1 MKICVAIPT
10 YNHTERLGG
19 IVASLPR
26 GVCAVVVDDGSN
38 PPVKVGGENVRLLR
52 FEKNRGKAEALKAA
66 FGFAEKLG
74 FTHVVTMDAD
84 GQHAPSSLPDFISA
98 AEKSPDKI
106 IVGVRDFD
114 APDIPPKRR
123 FLNKFSNFWFERE
136 TGERLGDTQCGFR
149 CYPLA
154 QIERLALDF
163 GGFVFEVELLV
174 KAAWA
179 GIGFEQIPIPTIYD
193 ESTIGGSHYK
203 PFSDTLKFTLMN
215 TKLYFQ
221 SLLLPRGWLKKIAL
235 KK

>member
-10 YNHTERLGG
+10 YNHTEKLGG
-19 IVASLPR
+19 IVAALPR

-38 PPVKVGGENVRLLR
+38 PPVKIGGGNVRLLR
-52 FEKNRGKAEALKAA
+52 FDKNRGKAEALKAA
-66 FGFAEKLG
+66 FGFAKKLG
-74 FTHVVTMDAD
+74 FTHAVTMDAD
-84 GQHAPSSLPDFISA
+84 GQHPPSALPDFAAA

-114 APDIPPKRR
+114 APNVPPKRR

-136 TGERLGDTQCGFR
+136 TG
-149 CYPLA
+149 
-154 QIERLALDF
+154 ERLALDF

-221 SLLLPRGWLKKIAL
+221 SLLLPRGALKKIAL